1 MIWLTG
7 YLADKVRVPI
17 AVWKFITA
25 MFYIMIDNHI
35 FTRDYEGLQGALYS
49 HSTVNGSSPCR

>member
-1 MIWLTG
+1 MIWLTR
-7 YLADKVRVPI
+7 YLADKVRVQI

-35 FTRDYEGLQGALYS
+35 FTRDHEGLQGALFS
-49 HSTVNGSSPCR
+49 HSTVNGS